1 MVLVLTDLLTNFRAE
16 DGAMKPQDNP
26 ETLMMDEQT
35 RWEAT
40 QMEDVFL
47 PSVRVQI
54 GWRDLE
60 EAVNRGAVVPQYA
73 HALWAGWA
81 APGSATRVTAR
92 TSAPNFESTLSQQLD
107 EDSASASGG
116 VLPYAIA
123 LVVGLVLGAVGAWL
137 ALG

>member
-1 MVLVLTDLLTNFRAE
+1 MNS
-16 DGAMKPQDNP
+16 KDNP
-26 ETLMMDEQT
+26 ETLIMDDQT

-40 QMEDVFL
+40 QVEDVFL
-47 PSVRVQI
+47 PAVRVQI

-60 EAVNRGAVVPQYA
+60 EAVNRGAVVPQHA

-81 APGSATRVTAR
+81 APGSTTRVTAR

-107 EDSASASGG
+107 EDNAPASGG